1 MCQKNRMI
9 NLILFAVLTLSSVLF
24 GAEYSWTGAAGDNIY
39 TTAENWSENIVPT
52 SEDVI
57 KPVKNTDVVID
68 LGGEERTVASL
79 DFSSAYNTTTLKYP
93 SFELSNGTLILT
105 EGFADSSGGRNDV
118 NSGVMAENHTHP
130 FNLVKATLKV
140 QKKFTSG
147 CPRSKGYLFTVG
159 DGSKLIFDKV
169 DLFDKFEMIK
179 VMPGGSAEFT
189 FGNTIQKDGNSTSR
203 STWSN
208 EGGEFSFP
216 NGFTLNRTATAGWSK
231 RASFRIQ
238 QKSGTMKLGGDVS
251 LGNASGTE
259 SNAMGLYFQWFG
271 GKVQALNDV
280 TFNVDR
286 MYQYGDTEVQRSFIE
301 ENASVIAEVDSGKR
315 MDVSDLELRE
325 GVALTKEGEGVLK
338 IADVPYSLDLKG
350 GSVEFAENTRTS
362 MGMLKIGP
370 GLSFTLAHANMTLE
384 TLEDNAGV
392 ITVKKPGLSIA
403 ALGEGATLLGTFV
416 FEAGAFLK
424 GDTLVTTPNAELRAK
439 IKADAEESFR
449 SSGVAIVEN
458 GDSLVVGDSTF
469 VFNSTTITDLENAD
483 GWQNGIPA
491 EGLDVCVAGDGVNA
505 VISERFSTSWGS
517 ITVQDGATLR
527 VASSDVSLC
536 EIRLKG
542 KSTLKVG
549 SDYNLGEIVAI
560 AVGEEEIPTIVI
572 EENVTLTVPAGCR
585 FKNVHLV
592 LCEGSA
598 LTESGDGPIVFGY
611 ADSNETTY
619 FAMHAT
625 NATITA
631 LNSAKVEKA
640 SRIDFVSPAKGG
652 VVKVVEDIVLKD
664 STITYSDRDGFAFG
678 LNNPESENFKMI
690 VDNTPLDIGQD
701 NYVAGGANLVLTN
714 NTVLFRRRST
724 INAHPENIENTYS
737 IYVQDRGRITLVDGG
752 EIRTTVTIAN
762 ATEDNGWFGK
772 GVVSLRP
779 SEEGYVGIEV
789 LEGGIG
795 CWWRTY
801 GDDTGVIRYAGGVQK
816 VFRGHWWGNVLG
828 GNRSRIFNKLK
839 GVDVAGNTTMQIV
852 GFKDDYGD
860 NDNDLH
866 PFYIDS
872 PFTGSGDV
880 IITNTW
886 PDAKICAPRFASPN
900 STCTGKIMA
909 VACDGKAKAELYF
922 ANGANWAGTVVA
934 NGLLKITNY
943 EGTTENNNPASV
955 TFGALDLQAD
965 FQVRVWRGEDGA
977 LTNDTLNVGTY
988 LNNGGKLV
996 PTMMTEGGEFVSNDK
1011 IVVGRIAKD
1020 AVLPDVLKNWVAIT
1034 KNIDDDNENDL
1045 LILKRRKGFMI
1056 RVR

>member
-24 GAEYSWTGAAGDNIY
+24 GAEYSWTGAAGDNVY

-93 SFELSNGTLILT
+93 LFELRNGTLVLT
-105 EGFADSSGGRNDV
+105 EGFVDDSSNRNDV
-118 NSGVMAENHTHP
+118 ESGVLAENNTHP
-130 FNLVKATLKV
+130 FNLVNATLKV
-140 QKKFTSG
+140 QKKFKSGTS
-147 CPRSKGYLFTVG
+147 RSKGYLFTIG
-159 DGSKLIFDKV
+159 EGSKLIFDKV
-169 DLFDKFEMIK
+169 NLFDKFEMIK
-179 VMPGGSAEFT
+179 VMPGGLAEFT
-189 FGNTIQKDGNSTSR
+189 FDNTIQKNGDSTTR

-208 EGGEFSFP
+208 EGGTFSFP

-238 QKSGTMKLGGDVS
+238 QKSGTMNLGGDVS

-271 GKVQALNDV
+271 GKVHALNNV
-280 TFNVDR
+280 NFNVDKTF
-286 MYQYGDTEVQRSFIE
+286 QWISSEIQKSFIE
-301 ENASVIAEVDSGKR
+301 ENAIITAEVDSDKR
-315 MDVSDLELRE
+315 MDVSVLELRE
-325 GVALTKEGEGVLK
+325 GVAITKEGEGVLK
-338 IADVPYSLDLKG
+338 IADAPYSLDLKG
-350 GSVEFAENTRTS
+350 GSVEFVENTRTS
-362 MGMLKIGP
+362 MGTLKIGS
-370 GLSFTLAHANMTLE
+370 GCSYSLDHANMAIE
-384 TLEDNAGV
+384 TLVDNLGTIM
-392 ITVKKPGLSIA
+392 ITKPGLSIA
-403 ALGEGATLLGTFV
+403 ALREGATLSGAFA
-416 FEAGAFLK
+416 FEATAFLK
-424 GDTLVTTPNAELRAK
+424 GDTLVTTPNAQLRAK

-449 SSGVAIVEN
+449 SSGVAVVED
-458 GDSLVVGDSTF
+458 GDSLIVGDSTF
-469 VFNSTTITDLENAD
+469 VFNSTTITDLNNVE
-483 GWQNGIPA
+483 GWPNGIPA
-491 EGLDVCVAGDGVNA
+491 EGCGVTISGEGVNA
-505 VISERFSTSWGS
+505 VISENLITRWNS
-517 ITVQDGATLR
+517 ITVQDGAALR
-527 VASSDVSLC
+527 IASSGLSLP
-536 EIRLKG
+536 EIVLKG
-542 KSTLKVG
+542 NVVLTIA
-549 SDYNLGEIVAI
+549 SDFNLTEIMTM
-560 AVGEEEIPTIVI
+560 AVGEEFPTVVVS
-572 EENVTLTVPAGCR
+572 EGVTLTVPAGYK
-585 FKNVHLV
+585 FKDVHLV
-592 LCEGSA
+592 LCEGVT

-640 SRIDFVSPAKGG
+640 AGIAFASPEKGG

-664 STITYSDRDGFAFG
+664 STITYSDMDGFAFG

-701 NYVAGGANLVLTN
+701 TYVAGGANLVLTN

-724 INAHPENIENTYS
+724 INAHNNDIENTYS

-762 ATEDNGWFGK
+762 ATEDNGLFGK

-789 LEGGIG
+789 LEGGVG

-801 GDDTGVIRYAGGVQK
+801 GDNTGVIRYAGGIQK
-816 VFRGHWWGNVLG
+816 VFRGHWWGKVLG

-839 GVDVAGNTTMQIV
+839 GVEVAENTTMQIV
-852 GFKDDYGD
+852 GFKDNYGD
-860 NDNDLH
+860 NDNGLY

-872 PFTGSGDV
+872 PFTGSGNV

-886 PDAKICAPRFASPN
+886 PDTKTCAPRFASPN

-909 VACDGKAKAELYF
+909 VACDGKAKSELYF

-965 FQVRVWRGEDGA
+965 FPVRVWRGKDGA

-988 LNNGGKLV
+988 LKSGGKLV

-1020 AVLPDVLKNWVAIT
+1020 AVLPDVPKKWVAIT